1 MGKEGTRTAVHL
13 EDEDRKG
20 LTTGFT
26 PPGPGH
32 WELDRSHFPGGTT
45 PIIKWLLPV
54 AVESAYLEQW
64 PILGIPAVV
73 GAPDAMKVIADGDR
87 VENDPIHGAVSLVL
101 P

>member
-1 MGKEGTRTAVHL
+1 M
-13 EDEDRKG
+13 
-20 LTTGFT
+20 
-26 PPGPGH
+26 
-32 WELDRSHFPGGTT
+32 
-45 PIIKWLLPV
+45 

-87 VENDPIHGAVSLVL
+87 VENDPIHGAVRLVL